1 MKIEQTI
8 IYLIAIIFEYTFY
21 IYLKRLTDCECSSSD
36 GLSEM
41 ITSTF
46 INVIIIIGRMIFTSS
61 VPPPIIV
68 TIFFIHYH
76 FVSAVQ
82 TYLYL
87 KSLKDA
93 KCECSKST
101 SREFFYYYH
110 IAMGCLFGILL
121 ALIYVALLIHL
132 Y

>member
-1 MKIEQTI
+1 MKIEQII
-8 IYLIAIIFEYTFY
+8 IYIIAIIFEFTFY
-21 IYLKRLTDCECSSSD
+21 IYLKRLTDCACSSSD

-46 INVIIIIGRMIFTSS
+46 LNVSIIVGRILFTSS
-61 VPPPIIV
+61 GPPPVIV
-68 TIFFIHYH
+68 TIFLVHYH

-93 KCECSKST
+93 KCECSKSA

-110 IAMGCLFGILL
+110 VAMGCLFGILL
-121 ALIYVALLIHL
+121 ALIYVALLIHI
-132 Y
+132 